1 MPRSGE
7 EIFWALDVGNK
18 ALGRCE
24 WALDASN
31 PLWALG
37 AVGVGGRWVVWGS
50 DGEVPG
56 SSGAS
61 LGPVGRGVSSRA
73 AGVVRGCRGE

>member
-24 WALDASN
+24 
-31 PLWALG
+31 WALG

-61 LGPVGRGVSSRA
+61 LGPVGRSVSSGA
-73 AGVVRGCRGE
+73 AGVVRGCRGG